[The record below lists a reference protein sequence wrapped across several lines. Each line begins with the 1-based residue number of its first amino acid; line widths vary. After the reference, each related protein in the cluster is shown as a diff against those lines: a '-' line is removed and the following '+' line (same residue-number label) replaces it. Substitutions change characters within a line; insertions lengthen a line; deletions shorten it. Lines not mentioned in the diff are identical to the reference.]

1 MRKKI
6 KFSENRS
13 LAWTVFAVAV
23 VLTVVFSG
31 GGALR
36 AQRKAAADV
45 FYYGINNDGLC
56 ISADM
61 TERIAAARN
70 LADLAGR
77 YESVSADLASAVDSA
92 ADAAEADA
100 KSGSLSRLA
109 TENAALGR
117 AVEQIY
123 TALENASLSEADST
137 FALSQ
142 YKEFTSR
149 GLTISRDG
157 YNARAEAFNE
167 TISAFPASMVARFSG
182 VSGLGLFR

>member
-1 MRKKI
+1 MFKKQ

-13 LAWTVFAVAV
+13 LAWTVFAVV
-23 VLTVVFSG
+23 VALTVVFSG

-45 FYYGINNDGLC
+45 FYYGVNNDGLC

-61 TERIAAARN
+61 TERVAAARN
-70 LADLAGR
+70 LADVAGR
-77 YESVSADLASAVDSA
+77 YESVSADLASAVDTA

-100 KSGSLSRLA
+100 KSGELSSLA
-109 TENAALGR
+109 TQNAALGR
-117 AVEQIY
+117 AVEQLY
-123 TALENASLSEADST
+123 TELENASLSEADTT

-142 YKEFTSR
+142 YKEFVSR
-149 GLTISRDG
+149 GLTIGRDG

-167 TISAFPASMVARFSG
+167 TISSFPASVVAKVSG
-182 VSGLGLFR
+182 VGSLGLFR